1 MAGARLIIRRPD
13 GLETEAAIAD
23 ELTLG
28 RLPENDVVLD
38 DPAVSRRHAV
48 IRFREGGGHV
58 LIDLGSA
65 NGTLVGGRR
74 IEIPTPLH
82 DHDELR
88 IAGFNLV
95 YRSESAPSEV
105 PADAELDDRTLYER
119 APDRPQLLGT
129 SRAMAPVFELI
140 EQAASSPIPV
150 LIEGETGTGK
160 ELVARAIHRAS
171 PRGSGP
177 FIAINCAAIA
187 ENILESELFG
197 HRRGSFT
204 GATQDKKGL
213 FEAANG
219 GSIFLDEIGEMP
231 LAMQPKLL
239 RVLQEGE
246 ISPVGETRAR
256 PVDVRILSATNRD
269 LLAQTEDGSFRSD
282 LYYRL
287 AAFPI
292 RIPPLRDRRDDIP
305 LIAER
310 LLAAAAHRHHK
321 RLAGIA
327 PDALELL
334 IGFAWP
340 GNVRELQ
347 NEIERGAAIAR
358 DGEAF
363 GATHL
368 SERIRGETNGSTASP
383 GERISVSSS
392 NAPTAPTAR
401 MTEPTGPLRNARAAF
416 ESRYITQVLAE
427 QGGNVTRAARVLGL
441 SRYALQKKI
450 KEYGLR

>member
-1 MAGARLIIRRPD
+1 MAGARLIVRTPD
-13 GLETEAAIAD
+13 GREFERAFDVDLSI
-23 ELTLG
+23 G
-28 RLPENDVVLD
+28 RLPESDLVLD
-38 DPAVSRRHAV
+38 DPAVSRRHAA
-48 IRFREGGGHV
+48 IRQRAGGGHV

-65 NGTLVGGRR
+65 NGTLLRGQR
-74 IEIPTPLH
+74 IEIPTPLR
-82 DHDELR
+82 DGEDFR
-88 IAGFNLV
+88 IAGYTLC
-95 YRSESAPSEV
+95 YRSESLAVDEPID
-105 PADAELDDRTLYER
+105 ADLSDRTLYER
-119 APDRPQLLGT
+119 APERPQLLGT
-129 SRAMAPVFELI
+129 SRAMAPIFDLI
-140 EQAASSPIPV
+140 EQAARSPIPV

-171 PRGSGP
+171 ARSGGP
-177 FIAINCAAIA
+177 FVAINCAAIA

-197 HRRGSFT
+197 HRRGAFT
-204 GATQDKKGL
+204 GALQDKKGL
-213 FEAANG
+213 FEAASG

-246 ISPVGETRAR
+246 ISPVGETRPRA
-256 PVDVRILSATNRD
+256 VDVRVLSATNRD
-269 LLAQTEDGSFRSD
+269 LLAKTEDGSFRSD

-292 RIPPLRDRRDDIP
+292 RMPPLRDRREDIP

-310 LLAAAAHRHHK
+310 LLAAAAHRHRK
-321 RLAGIA
+321 RLNGIS
-327 PDALELL
+327 PEALELL
-334 IGFAWP
+334 LQFDWP

-347 NEIERGAAIAR
+347 NEIERGAALAR
-358 DGEAF
+358 EGETL
-363 GATHL
+363 GVTHL
-368 SERIRGETNGSTASP
+368 SERVRNRTSGSSIPATERLATSSP
-383 GERISVSSS
+383 
-392 NAPTAPTAR
+392 APPQPQGTTPGA
-401 MTEPTGPLRNARAAF
+401 PLRDARAAF

>member
-1 MAGARLIIRRPD
+1 MPGARVVVRSPD
-13 GLETEAAIAD
+13 GRETEIAID
-23 ELTLG
+23 REELTLG
-28 RLPENDVVLD
+28 RLPESGVVLD

-48 IRFREGGGHV
+48 IRAREGGGHV
-58 LIDLGSA
+58 IADLGSA
-65 NGTLVGGRR
+65 NGTLLDDRR
-74 IEIPTPLH
+74 VEIPTPRR
-82 DHDELR
+82 DGDRVR
-88 IAGFNLV
+88 IAGYTLL
-95 YRSESAPSEV
+95 YRAETAP
-105 PADAELDDRTLYER
+105 AEQPRDQETDDRTVYEH
-119 APDRPQLLGT
+119 ATERPQLLGT
-129 SRAMAPVFELI
+129 SRAMAPIFDLI
-140 EQAASSPIPV
+140 DQAARSPIPV

-171 PRGSGP
+171 ARSSGP
-177 FIAINCAAIA
+177 FVAINCAAIA

-197 HRRGSFT
+197 HRRGAFT

-231 LAMQPKLL
+231 LPMQPKLL

-246 ISPVGETRAR
+246 IAPVGETRAR
-256 PVDVRILSATNRD
+256 PVDVRVISATNRD
-269 LLAQTEDGSFRSD
+269 LLSQTEDGSFRTD

-292 RIPPLRDRRDDIP
+292 RIPPLRDRREDIP

-310 LLAAAAHRHHK
+310 LLAAASHRHQK
-321 RLAGIA
+321 RFSGLTSQ
-327 PDALELL
+327 ALELL
-334 IGFAWP
+334 MRFDWP

-347 NEIERGAAIAR
+347 NELERGAAIAH
-358 DGEAF
+358 DGEAL
-363 GATHL
+363 GVMHL
-368 SERIRGETNGSTASP
+368 SERVRAGTGSSAPPTDPGRSAS
-383 GERISVSSS
+383 GSAATTQTME
-392 NAPTAPTAR
+392 A
-401 MTEPTGPLRNARAAF
+401 TGPLRNARAAF
-416 ESRYITQVLAE
+416 ESKYITQVLAE

>member
-1 MAGARLIIRRPD
+1 MPGARVVIRSPD
-13 GLETEAAIAD
+13 GRETELAIDQD

-28 RLPENDVVLD
+28 RLPESGVVLD

-48 IRFREGGGHV
+48 IRTRSAGGHV

-65 NGTLVGGRR
+65 NGTMLDDRR
-74 IEIPTPLH
+74 IEIPTPLR
-82 DHDELR
+82 DGDRVR
-88 IAGFNLV
+88 IAGYTLLYKV
-95 YRSESAPSEV
+95 ETPPLEEPRDTET
-105 PADAELDDRTLYER
+105 DDRTVYEH
-119 APDRPQLLGT
+119 AAERPQLLGT
-129 SRAMAPVFELI
+129 SRTMAPVFDLI
-140 EQAASSPIPV
+140 DQAARSPIPV

-160 ELVARAIHRAS
+160 ELVARAIHRSSARS
-171 PRGSGP
+171 GGP

-197 HRRGSFT
+197 HRRGAFT
-204 GATQDKKGL
+204 GAIQDKKGL

-231 LAMQPKLL
+231 LPMQPKLL

-256 PVDVRILSATNRD
+256 AVDVRVLSATNRD
-269 LLAQTEDGSFRSD
+269 LLGQTEDGSFRTD

-292 RIPPLRDRRDDIP
+292 RIPPLRDRREDIP

-310 LLAAAAHRHHK
+310 LLAAASHRHHK
-321 RLAGIA
+321 RLAGLT
-327 PDALELL
+327 PDALQLL
-334 IGFAWP
+334 MRFDWP

-347 NEIERGAAIAR
+347 NELERGAAIAQ
-358 DGEAF
+358 DGEAL
-363 GATHL
+363 GMMHL
-368 SERIRGETNGSTASP
+368 SERVRSGTTTSAPPTDP
-383 GERISVSSS
+383 GRVL
-392 NAPTAPTAR
+392 ATMPPAAR
-401 MTEPTGPLRNARAAF
+401 TSEATGPLRNARAAF
-416 ESRYITQVLAE
+416 ESRYITQVLEE
-427 QGGNVTRAARVLGL
+427 QGGNVTRTARVLGL

>member
-1 MAGARLIIRRPD
+1 MSGASVVIRTPD
-13 GLETEAAIAD
+13 GRETELALDQD

-28 RLPENDVVLD
+28 RLPESGVVLD

-48 IRFREGGGHV
+48 IRPRDGGGHV

-65 NGTLVGGRR
+65 NGTLIDDRR
-74 IEIPTPLH
+74 IEIPTPLR
-82 DHDELR
+82 DGDRVR
-88 IAGFNLV
+88 IAGYTLL
-95 YRSESAPSEV
+95 YRAETSPSE
-105 PADAELDDRTLYER
+105 DRRDTDNDDRTVYQH
-119 APDRPQLLGT
+119 AADRPQLLGT
-129 SRAMAPVFELI
+129 SRAMAPIFDLI
-140 EQAASSPIPV
+140 EQAAGSPIPV

-171 PRGSGP
+171 ARSAGP
-177 FIAINCAAIA
+177 FVAINCAAIA

-197 HRRGSFT
+197 HRRGAFT

-213 FEAANG
+213 FEAASG

-246 ISPVGETRAR
+246 IAPVGETRAR
-256 PVDVRILSATNRD
+256 PVDVRVLSATNRE
-269 LLAQTEDGSFRSD
+269 LLNQTEEGSFRSD

-292 RIPPLRDRRDDIP
+292 RIPPLRERREDIP

-310 LLAAAAHRHHK
+310 LLAAASHRHQK
-321 RLAGIA
+321 RIAGLT
-327 PDALELL
+327 PDALDVLL
-334 IGFAWP
+334 RFDWP

-347 NEIERGAAIAR
+347 NELERGAAIAR
-358 DGEAF
+358 DGEALS
-363 GATHL
+363 AAHL
-368 SERIRGETNGSTASP
+368 SERVRTGA
-383 GERISVSSS
+383 SS
-392 NAPTAPTAR
+392 NAPPTDPGRGDSALATTAR
-401 MTEPTGPLRNARAAF
+401 TSETTGPLRNARAAF

-450 KEYGLR
+450 KEYGLRS